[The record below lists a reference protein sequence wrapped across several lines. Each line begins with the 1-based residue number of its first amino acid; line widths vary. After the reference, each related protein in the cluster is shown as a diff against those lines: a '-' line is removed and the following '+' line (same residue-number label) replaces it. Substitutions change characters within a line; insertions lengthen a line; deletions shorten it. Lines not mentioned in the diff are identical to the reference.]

1 MNLKKV
7 LIGSVVAILVSLIPQ
22 AILYSVVISMGS
34 AETATIVIC
43 NTLTYLL
50 VGITVSIIA
59 SQANMSIAAVV
70 VIVSIATV
78 LASLLGPFAGIL
90 LTVPYTFLSNGR
102 EPSLTLLY
110 ALIEIASF
118 LLGFGVGYLLTRI
131 HSDRLLSVSLSLD
144 NNRQQKPHD
153 GTGMLT

>member
-22 AILYSVVISMGS
+22 AILYSVVISI
-34 AETATIVIC
+34 EQTASIVIC

-78 LASLLGPFAGIL
+78 LASILGPFAGIL
-90 LTVPYTFLSNGR
+90 LTVPYTYLSNGR

-110 ALIEIASF
+110 ALIEIAH
-118 LLGFGVGYLLTRI
+118 YI
-131 HSDRLLSVSLSLD
+131 
-144 NNRQQKPHD
+144 Q
-153 GTGMLT
+153 

>member
-1 MNLKKV
+1 MHLKKV
-7 LIGSVVAILVSLIPQ
+7 LIGSVVAVLVSLIPQ
-22 AILYSVVISMGS
+22 AILYSVVISS
-34 AETATIVIC
+34 AQTATIVVC

-50 VGITVSIIA
+50 FGITVSIIA
-59 SQANMSIAAVV
+59 GQANMSMLAVI

-78 LASLLGPFAGIL
+78 LASTLGPFAGIL
-90 LTVPYTFLSNGR
+90 LTAPYTYLSNGR

-131 HSDRLLSVSLSLD
+131 HSTRLLSA
-144 NNRQQKPHD
+144 RR
-153 GTGMLT
+153 